1 MVMIRRESNSVT
13 LATVWE
19 NQELKKY
26 DLEPPYQRNS
36 VWSEEK
42 QSFLI
47 DSIIKNIPIPPIFL
61 HQKIDDTTGK
71 TVYAVIDGKQRLE
84 SIFKFIKGEI
94 PSSSEDESS
103 PLYDEKTSGI
113 WFSDLAKDEFSEI
126 RKQFWRYSIPIE
138 YVDTT
143 DKNIIDAIFDRLNR
157 NGEPLSGQELRRS
170 QFYSQ
175 PILTTIEDL
184 SELPFWK
191 ERLSHVDVK
200 RMENIE
206 FISELVFNLLEEGH
220 FSSDQSTLDSL
231 YIKYSN
237 GHIKWDEIKEVFR
250 STTELMSGF
259 NLNYTDL
266 KINGVSHLYAIWCFA
281 RYCLVNR
288 LTADQVGTKL
298 NLFYERLRAAP
309 DEDQRLVVYKKS
321 MSSATKMKS
330 QRTRRVDSLI
340 EYVIAS

>member
-26 DLEPPYQRNS
+26 DLDPPYQRNS

-61 HQKIDDTTGK
+61 HQKIDDVTGK
-71 TVYAVIDGKQRLE
+71 TVYSVIDGKQRLE

-103 PLYDEKTSGI
+103 PLYDKKTSGI

-175 PILTTIEDL
+175 PILTTIEEL

-200 RMENIE
+200 RMEDIE
-206 FISELVFNLLEEGH
+206 FISELVFNLLETDH
-220 FSSDQSTLDSL
+220 FSSDQRTLDSL
-231 YIKYSN
+231 YLKYSSE
-237 GHIKWDEIKEVFR
+237 HINWNEIKDVFR
-250 STTELMSGF
+250 STTELMSDF
-259 NLNYTDL
+259 NLSYTDL

-281 RYCLVNR
+281 RYCLANQ
-288 LTADQVGTKL
+288 LTAAQVGTKL
-298 NLFYERLRAAP
+298 NLFYERLRAEP
-309 DEDQRLVVYKKS
+309 DEDQRLVFYKKS
-321 MSSATKMKS
+321 MSSATKMRS
-330 QRTRRVDSLI
+330 QRIRRVESLI

>member
-61 HQKIDDTTGK
+61 HQKIDDATGK

-94 PSSSEDESS
+94 PSSSEDETS

-113 WFSDLAKDEFSEI
+113 WFSDLAKEEFSEV
-126 RKQFWRYSIPIE
+126 RTQFWRYSIPIE

-143 DKNIIDAIFDRLNR
+143 DKAIIDAIFDRLNR
-157 NGEPLSGQELRRS
+157 NGEKLSGQELRRS
-170 QFYSQ
+170 QFYSN
-175 PILTTIEDL
+175 PILITIEML
-184 SELPFWK
+184 SKHDFWK

-200 RMENIE
+200 RMEDIE
-206 FISELVFNLLEEGH
+206 FISELVFNLLEKDH
-220 FSSDQSTLDSL
+220 FSSDQNTLDGLYGRYSKADVNWDKIKAIFIETTNFMNSL
-231 YIKYSN
+231 
-237 GHIKWDEIKEVFR
+237 
-250 STTELMSGF
+250 
-259 NLNYTDL
+259 NLNYSRL
-266 KINGVSHLYAIWCFA
+266 KINGVSHLYAIWCFSK
-281 RYCLVNR
+281 YCLEHQ
-288 LTADQVGTKL
+288 LTASKVKKKL
-298 NLFYERLRAAP
+298 HSFYERLRAAP
-309 DEDQRLVVYKKS
+309 DEDERLVIYKKS

-340 EYVIAS
+340 QYVINP

>member
-61 HQKIDDTTGK
+61 HQKIDDITGK

-94 PSSSEDESS
+94 PSSSEDETS
-103 PLYDEKTSGI
+103 PLYDEQTSGI
-113 WFSDLAKDEFSEI
+113 WFSDLAKEEFSEV

-143 DKNIIDAIFDRLNR
+143 DKAIIDAIFDRLNR

-170 QFYSQ
+170 KFYSQ
-175 PILTTIEDL
+175 DILTTIEDM
-184 SELPFWK
+184 SEIPFWK

-200 RMENIE
+200 RMENVE
-206 FISELVFNLLEEGH
+206 FISELVFNILVRDH
-220 FSSDQSTLDSL
+220 FSSDQATLDNLYSTYAQKDVPWDMVVEEFNKTTTFMESL
-231 YIKYSN
+231 
-237 GHIKWDEIKEVFR
+237 
-250 STTELMSGF
+250 
-259 NLNYTDL
+259 NLDYTKL
-266 KINGVSHLYAIWCFA
+266 KINGVSHLYAIWCFS
-281 RYCLVNR
+281 RFCLKEAIKVE
-288 LTADQVGTKL
+288 QVCDAL
-298 NLFYERLRAAP
+298 NTFYERLRAAP
-309 DEDQRLVVYKKS
+309 DEDELLAIYKKS

-340 EYVIAS
+340 KYVLNL

>member
-61 HQKIDDTTGK
+61 HQKIDDATGK

-94 PSSSEDESS
+94 PSSSEDETS
-103 PLYDEKTSGI
+103 PLYEEKTSGI

-175 PILTTIEDL
+175 PILTTIENL
-184 SELPFWK
+184 SELAFWK

-200 RMENIE
+200 RMEDIE
-206 FISELVFNLLEEGH
+206 FISELVFNLLEADH
-220 FSSDQSTLDSL
+220 FSSDQNTLDSL
-231 YIKYSN
+231 YGRYSKTN
-237 GHIKWDEIKEVFR
+237 VDWTHIKETFE
-250 STTELMSGF
+250 STTEFMSSL

-266 KINGVSHLYAIWCFA
+266 KINGVSHLYAIWCFS
-281 RYCLVNR
+281 RYCLENE
-288 LTADQVGTKL
+288 LTAAKVGTQL
-298 NLFYERLRAAP
+298 NSFYERLRAAP
-309 DEDQRLVVYKKS
+309 DEDDRLIIYKKS
-321 MSSATKMKS
+321 MSSATKMRS

-340 EYVIAS
+340 GYVITP